1 MYDLKGDGLLDKKEL
16 GLLLWKLNS
25 NWRNFLIFIFFFCLL
40 LAQIIK
46 FIYEAH
52 GKRKLKEDVSSKD
65 TARMIIDK
73 FDTDGDG
80 KLSRQEFIDGCLSDT
95 ELRKLLTP

>member
-1 MYDLKGDGLLDKKEL
+1 
-16 GLLLWKLNS
+16 
-25 NWRNFLIFIFFFCLL
+25 
-40 LAQIIK
+40 
-46 FIYEAH
+46 
-52 GKRKLKEDVSSKD
+52 
-65 TARMIIDK
+65 MIIDK